1 MPASRAGARL
11 SAIDIG
17 AVTSWRGQYMIW
29 ANRIPATAIAAAAV
43 ILVSAATTA
52 ARADETTVRLG
63 VVRSITSGV
72 TAWASARG
80 YFKDVGIKLDSSD
93 LDTSANSIALLSQNQ
108 LDVIEG
114 GIAAGYFNGLEK
126 ELPITMVMDRVSTPI
141 GHNLMLRPDLKDQI
155 TDPKQLKGKVI
166 ATNGTGSVSTY
177 EIGKLLAL
185 GGLSINDVDL
195 KVLPFTQYALAFANK
210 AIDAAEVIPPW
221 SSQFVATTSPC
232 RSSTSTRW

>member
-1 MPASRAGARL
+1 M
-11 SAIDIG
+11 
-17 AVTSWRGQYMIW
+17 VW
-29 ANRIPATAIAAAAV
+29 ANKNSVHAIAATAV

-63 VVRSITSGV
+63 VVRSITSRV

-80 YFKDVGIKLDSSD
+80 YFKEFGIKLDSSD

-126 ELPITMVMDRVSTPI
+126 ELPITMVMDRVSTPV
-141 GHNLMLRPDLKDQI
+141 GHNLMLRPDLKGQI
-155 TDPKQLKGKVI
+155 TDVKQLKGKVI

-177 EIGKLLAL
+177 EIGKVLET
-185 GGLSINDVDL
+185 GGLTIND
-195 KVLPFTQYALAFANK
+195 
-210 AIDAAEVIPPW
+210 
-221 SSQFVATTSPC
+221 
-232 RSSTSTRW
+232 